1 MNTFSNFY
9 SRVQNAQRLE
19 DSFVEMPWSHKIWR
33 VAILLKRLKYIE
45 DLECLHK
52 GAKKGYTIKL
62 YLKKGAFSYLRQISK
77 PSKRLYT
84 KAKGLKTHKK
94 GISSLVISTPLGLL
108 SSEEASTLGVGGEL
122 MFEIY

>member
-52 GAKKGYTIKL
+52 DAKKGYTIKL

-84 KAKGLKTHKK
+84 KAKELKTHKK
-94 GISSLVISTPLGLL
+94 GIGSLIISTPLGLL

>member
-19 DSFVEMPWSHKIWR
+19 DSFVEIPWSHKIWR

-52 GAKKGYTIKL
+52 DTKKGYTIKL

-84 KAKGLKTHKK
+84 KAKELKTYKK
-94 GISSLVISTPLGLL
+94 GIGSLIISTPLGLL

>member
-19 DSFVEMPWSHKIWR
+19 DSFVEMPWSHKVWR
-33 VAILLKRLKYIE
+33 IGILLKRLKYIE
-45 DLECLHK
+45 DLECLQRDE
-52 GAKKGYTIKL
+52 KKGYAMKL
-62 YLKKGAFSYLRQISK
+62 YLKKGAFSYVRQISK

-84 KAKGLKTHKK
+84 RAKGLKPYKK
-94 GISSLVISTPLGLL
+94 GIGSLIISTPLGLL
-108 SSEEASTLGVGGEL
+108 SSEEASTIGVGGEL